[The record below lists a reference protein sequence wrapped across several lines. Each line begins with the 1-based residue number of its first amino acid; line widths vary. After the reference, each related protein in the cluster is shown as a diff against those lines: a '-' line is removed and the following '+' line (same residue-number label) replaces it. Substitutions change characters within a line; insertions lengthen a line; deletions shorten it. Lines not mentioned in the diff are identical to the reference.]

1 MKNPFKTSAIQEALG
16 NIKKHWLKI
25 ILSLL
30 LILSLVTNGLLFQM
44 IQGRNKTEAK
54 AQNALET
61 AQNTPDLNINTADSI
76 TQIEQYLDSI
86 SPSYLA
92 DEQYLAKADGIP
104 SWGCGPSSYS
114 LAKILD
120 AKFFNN
126 QLKIASAYDTDT
138 VSPNE
143 IVERFALHEDDKG
156 TIIDHAW
163 LEIYYQNTFLFID
176 PTIGQFG
183 KINKIA
189 YQQFSIGDP
198 NITDELKSQYGTV
211 DIRLSRL
218 VQKQVNR
225 IPADQEPYPGV
236 SVSQDV
242 LNYYIQVEEDRND
255 VNNGKEPADWTIWD
269 QYLISRYT

>member
-1 MKNPFKTSAIQEALG
+1 MKNLFKLSTSNTALS
-16 NIKKHWLKI
+16 NIKKHWLQI
-25 ILSLL
+25 IFSLL
-30 LILSLVTNGLLFQM
+30 LILSLATNGLLFYKV
-44 IQGRNKTEAK
+44 NKQDKALAK
-54 AQNALET
+54 AQSSTPTQT
-61 AQNTPDLNINTADSI
+61 AADLNINAASSI

-92 DEQYLAKADGIP
+92 DVQYLAKADNIP

-120 AKFFNN
+120 TKFFNN

-143 IVERFALHEDDKG
+143 IVERFALHENDKG

-189 YQQFSIGDP
+189 YQQFTIGDP
-198 NITDELKSQYGTV
+198 NIGADLKSQYGIV

-225 IPADQEPYPGV
+225 VPADQEPYPGV

-255 VNNGKEPADWTIWD
+255 VNNGKEPADWATWD